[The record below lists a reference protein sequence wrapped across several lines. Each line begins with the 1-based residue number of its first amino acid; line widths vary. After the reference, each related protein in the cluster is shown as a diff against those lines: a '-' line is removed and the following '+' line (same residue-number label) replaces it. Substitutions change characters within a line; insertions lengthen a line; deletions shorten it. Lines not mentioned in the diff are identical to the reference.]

1 MSVCLRYTMRL
12 GMSAGEEA
20 SVLMVSENLTLAN
33 QVLLSLSHSFLS
45 PKNRLISTGVI
56 QSGRGTLKDI

>member
-1 MSVCLRYTMRL
+1 
-12 GMSAGEEA
+12 MSAGEEA